1 MAAGE
6 VAKASDCSTRGSLA
20 CCLCADIRNWMTQI
34 RQNASSNVNKIL
46 IGNKCDVDPS
56 ERVRG
61 VVWRGGT
68 LGLGDHR

>member
-1 MAAGE
+1 
-6 VAKASDCSTRGSLA
+6 
-20 CCLCADIRNWMTQI
+20 MTQI

-61 VVWRGGT
+61 VAWWNARAC
-68 LGLGDHR
+68 